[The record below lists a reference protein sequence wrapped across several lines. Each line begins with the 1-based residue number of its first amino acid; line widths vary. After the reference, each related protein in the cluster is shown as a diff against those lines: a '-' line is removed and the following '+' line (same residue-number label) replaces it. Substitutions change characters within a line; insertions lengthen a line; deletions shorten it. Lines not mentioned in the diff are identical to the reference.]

1 MIGITGTAGKSTC
14 KTLLNE
20 LLEVNHTVNSTRGNH
35 NTRTGVPLTVA
46 NAINNPDY
54 LVLEMAI
61 SSLWMKSGGIAKTY
75 IPDLALI
82 TSIDGGQNKTPY
94 ETAILKSK
102 IAEGMHHNGKVILNR
117 DMNEYFHC

>member
-1 MIGITGTAGKSTC
+1 MSGVIASRPIDYLDEDIPQFIMKDTYSAIKTREFSFSLFKGKMIGITGTGKSTC

-61 SSLWMKSGGIAKTY
+61 SSLWMKSGGIAKH
-75 IPDLALI
+75 IFQI
-82 TSIDGGQNKTPY
+82 
-94 ETAILKSK
+94 
-102 IAEGMHHNGKVILNR
+102 
-117 DMNEYFHC
+117 

>member
-1 MIGITGTAGKSTC
+1 M
-14 KTLLNE
+14 
-20 LLEVNHTVNSTRGNH
+20 
-35 NTRTGVPLTVA
+35 PLTVA

-94 ETAILKSK
+94 EATILKSK
-102 IAEGMHHNGKVILNR
+102 IVEVCIIMGK
-117 DMNEYFHC
+117 

>member
-1 MIGITGTAGKSTC
+1 MIGITGTGKSTC

-20 LLEVNHTVNSTRGNH
+20 LLEVNHTVNSRGNH

-61 SSLWMKSGGIAKTY
+61 SSLWMKSGG
-75 IPDLALI
+75 
-82 TSIDGGQNKTPY
+82 
-94 ETAILKSK
+94 
-102 IAEGMHHNGKVILNR
+102 
-117 DMNEYFHC
+117 